1 MPSVKI
7 NGITYDFETLSD
19 ELKNHLKYLAFIDSE
34 VERLNLQLNVLRI
47 SREEI
52 GRQLDSALLRQEL
65 NQSQPVGEA
74 SQNSL

>member
-1 MPSVKI
+1 MEFPHALRQNQRHHLRFRNAQRRI
-7 NGITYDFETLSD
+7 ET
-19 ELKNHLKYLAFIDSE
+19 E